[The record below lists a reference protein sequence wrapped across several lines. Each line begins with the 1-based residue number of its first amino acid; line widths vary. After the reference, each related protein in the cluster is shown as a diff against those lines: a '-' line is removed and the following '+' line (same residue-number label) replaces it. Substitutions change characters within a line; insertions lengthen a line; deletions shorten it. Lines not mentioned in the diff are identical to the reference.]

1 VEKISTGTNPS
12 AGTAREDLMIE
23 LTNDDLAERVIEEEA
38 VAAHDQAVED
48 GLICEYCGQEDCD
61 ASAEEHV
68 YIIDA
73 QQEVL
78 PW

>member
-1 VEKISTGTNPS
+1 VEKISTGIYPS

-23 LTNDDLAERVIEEEA
+23 LTDDDLAERVIEEEA

-48 GLICEYCGQEDCD
+48 GLICAYCGREDCD